1 MLSWYVIQTKPKKE
15 KLAALNI
22 KRESIEVFFPKI
34 EAISMVF
41 GKPKKVLRPLFP
53 NYIFA
58 CFDPMVSYRLI
69 TWSKGVT
76 KVIGFGGRPS
86 PLNKEVIGI
95 IKRRVDDDCVVQ
107 KALHFKAKDLIRI
120 RSGPF
125 RDLKGVFE
133 RWVSDEGR
141 VCILL
146 NLLNS
151 DAKLEIHYSQ
161 VEKFP
166 PGNISGQIRS

>member
-1 MLSWYVIQTKPKKE
+1 M
-15 KLAALNI
+15 AALNI

-34 EAISMVF
+34 EAVSMVF
-41 GKPKKVLRPLFP
+41 GQPKKIIRPLFP

-58 CFDPMVSYRLI
+58 CFDPMLSYRLI
-69 TWSKGVT
+69 NWSKGVA
-76 KVIGFGGRPS
+76 KVIGFGGKPC

-95 IKRRVDDDCVVQ
+95 IKRRVDNDCVIQ
-107 KALHFKAKDLIRI
+107 KSLHFKANDLIRI

-125 RDLKGVFE
+125 RDLKGIFE

-151 DAKLEIHYSQ
+151 DTKLEIHYSQ
-161 VEKFP
+161 IEKFP
-166 PGNISGQIRS
+166 PGISSGQIRA